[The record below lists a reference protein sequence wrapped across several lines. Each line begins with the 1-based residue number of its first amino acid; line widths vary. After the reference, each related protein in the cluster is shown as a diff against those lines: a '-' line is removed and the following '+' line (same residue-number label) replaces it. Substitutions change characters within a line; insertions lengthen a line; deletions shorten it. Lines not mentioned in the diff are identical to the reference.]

1 MFHVKHLKN
10 KQELGRFGEKIA
22 ARYLKR
28 KGYKIMEAN
37 FRYKNFGEIDLIVRK
52 SNKKWLFFK
61 KLGDL
66 VFVEVKTRLK
76 VENSVFGPE
85 HNITKFKQK
94 QLLKLAKIYLAKHK
108 LFEIPWQIDII
119 SIEIDPLNHKK
130 FDLQHIEKAV
140 FG

>member
-1 MFHVKHLKN
+1 
-10 KQELGRFGEKIA
+10 
-22 ARYLKR
+22 
-28 KGYKIMEAN
+28 MEAN
-37 FRYKNFGEIDLIVRK
+37 FRYKNFGEIDLIARK
-52 SNKKWLFFK
+52 LSKKCLFFK

-66 VFVEVKTRLK
+66 VFIEVKTRLK
-76 VENSVFGPE
+76 VENSAFRPE

-94 QLLKLAKIYLAKHK
+94 QLVKLARIYLAKHK
-108 LFEIPWQIDII
+108 IFEIPWQIDII